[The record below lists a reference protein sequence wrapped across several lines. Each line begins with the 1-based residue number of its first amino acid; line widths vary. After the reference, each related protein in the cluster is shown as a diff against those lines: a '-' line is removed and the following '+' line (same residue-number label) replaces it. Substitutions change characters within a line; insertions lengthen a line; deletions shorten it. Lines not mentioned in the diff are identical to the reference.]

1 MDVSSIF
8 NLPTALESDGGGTN
22 AGFKRV
28 TANRAYEGQSF
39 FNGLLSFEFD
49 NPMHRWWHPGRSYF
63 RMRVNYGKIQTPTL
77 ADPRTRRPLALRDS
91 IAPSQNMGDHIFQTA
106 EYQAM
111 GQPLCKIY
119 QHMPQ
124 IGALKRRAT
133 ESSQRPRFVGRG
145 TNFESESFS
154 ARQVDACEDGWAAKA
169 WPLSSPIVIAGLDF
183 AVGGLDAG
191 MNIGI
196 VKNGVGAAV
205 IRVANGSVAGM
216 GLVRNGIK
224 RFTGPMTVGQIGA
237 LKFRVRFPI
246 VEEANNDIHVDPI
259 NFIDSHIIAGNGAVE
274 AAEAMSDSP
283 LKIYNLEGDDIP
295 HSAFTTT
302 ELMFQLPL
310 PIFDLVDHAIPGGK
324 HTFLLNPHTQ
334 QQLFRSAFQSTFASQ
349 SADTMF
355 FEVKEMYFMAFCV
368 DNEAPSTT
376 DILLD
381 FKHIRLQLVSPIS
394 FSGSVAKQVEV
405 RPTTSAIAIAFQ
417 DTRCANNSLFPEA
430 VFGAYHNLVATGD
443 LNFAME
449 GHQYH
454 NLALA
459 LQRFSLEYAGTQY
472 PVPDADLFKDVDD
485 GINLWTHAWM
495 NTLVSQGTFN
505 SEAPESYATWLKRG
519 PYFFFLTLRPGMD
532 RSTRVAVT
540 TQWNSEFQV
549 RPAGGARANMDQL
562 DMENVALMVFDF
574 SRQAVKIRVTDG
586 KYSDITIEE
595 Q

>member
-39 FNGLLSFEFD
+39 FNGILSFEFN

-63 RMRVNYGKIQTPTL
+63 RMRINYGKIIPGVGG
-77 ADPRTRRPLALRDS
+77 APPTRRQLELRDGV
-91 IAPSQNMGDHIFQTA
+91 APSQNMGDHIFQTA

-124 IGALKRRAT
+124 IGALKRRCN
-133 ESSQRPRFVGRG
+133 ESSTRPHFVGRG
-145 TNFESESFS
+145 TNFEEDSFIK
-154 ARQVDACEDGWAAKA
+154 RQVDACADGWASKQ
-169 WPLSSPIVIAGLDF
+169 WPESSRIVVTGLDPLNDDDMTSYIF
-183 AVGGLDAG
+183 RNNANQCIFNVQQGTVAGRARVRALIRAFVGPNTVGEVGGFRFRFKWP
-191 MNIGI
+191 
-196 VKNGVGAAV
+196 VEEVGAGDLV
-205 IRVANGSVAGM
+205 I
-216 GLVRNGIK
+216 
-224 RFTGPMTVGQIGA
+224 
-237 LKFRVRFPI
+237 
-246 VEEANNDIHVDPI
+246 DPVH
-259 NFIDSHIIAGNGAVE
+259 FIETFEQTPAGNIMVE
-274 AAEAMSDSP
+274 TAIFTNA
-283 LKIYNLEGDDIP
+283 LQLYNLDSDDIP
-295 HSAFTTT
+295 HYAYATT
-302 ELMFQLPL
+302 EIMFQLPL

-334 QQLFRSAFQSTFASQ
+334 QQLFRSAFQSQRTSET
-349 SADTMF
+349 ADTMF

-381 FKHIRLQLVSPIS
+381 FRHIRLQLVSPLS

-417 DTRCANNSLFPEA
+417 DIRCANSSMFPEA
-430 VFGAYHNLVATGD
+430 VFGAFQNEVQPGNVEGT
-443 LNFAME
+443 MT
-449 GHQYH
+449 GHQFA

-472 PVPDADLFKDVDD
+472 PVPDADLVKKIETGV
-485 GINLWTHAWM
+485 NVWTHAWM
-495 NTLVSQGTFN
+495 NTLVSQGTFS
-505 SEAPESYATWLKRG
+505 SEAPESYATWLRRG

-540 TQWNSEFQV
+540 TQWDSDFHV
-549 RPAGGARANMDQL
+549 RDPLDARPNMDQT

-586 KYSDITIEE
+586 QYSDITIEE